1 MVHMSS
7 QQFLSEADG
16 LLLARFRM
24 VSLFADL
31 NDELLVSVLKRS
43 VIRNV
48 EKGKQILSVRD
59 RTRDVFF
66 VLQGQVQVKTSSSD
80 GREFIYSEVNSGGMF
95 GEFSALDGLPRSA
108 SVVAIEETTVARMK
122 SADFL
127 DLLRSDFGLM
137 LTLLRYLTSKARELS
152 DRVLELISLSA
163 RERLRFEIS
172 RLAAKGVRQGPRVVI
187 RPVPT
192 HYELAVKIGSQRE
205 VVTRELNR
213 LASLGYLLVDRHQI
227 VVLDIGRFL
236 SDLIGTQEE

>member
-1 MVHMSS
+1 MVY
-7 QQFLSEADG
+7 
-16 LLLARFRM
+16 
-24 VSLFADL
+24 LFAEL
-31 NDELLVSVLKRS
+31 SDESIVAVLRHS
-43 VIRNV
+43 VIRNI

-59 RTRDVFF
+59 RTHDVFF
-66 VLQGQVQVKTSSSD
+66 VLHGRVQVKTCSSD
-80 GREFIYSEVNSGGMF
+80 GREFIYSEINAGGMF
-95 GEFSALDGLPRSA
+95 GEFSAIDGLPRSA
-108 SVVAIEETTVARMK
+108 SVVAIEETTVARMR

-127 DLLRSDFGLM
+127 DLLRSDVDLT

-172 RLAAKGVRQGPRVVI
+172 RLASKGAGQGPRVVI

-227 VVLDIGRFL
+227 VVLDIGRFE
-236 SDLIGTQEE
+236 SDLIGNRDE